1 VRQYAALFFCAV
13 SGTLFGSQPRST
25 AVKIYEL
32 WRKNPDKTKPPIPII
47 KSEQRSVID
56 FNMDLLKQ
64 GENPTRGLFV
74 KIVRNHV

>member
-1 VRQYAALFFCAV
+1 MSRAMK
-13 SGTLFGSQPRST
+13 T
-25 AVKIYEL
+25 YEL

-74 KIVRNHV
+74 KIVGKYV

>member
-1 VRQYAALFFCAV
+1 M
-13 SGTLFGSQPRST
+13 
-25 AVKIYEL
+25 KIYEL

-74 KIVRNHV
+74 KTLEVSHV

>member
-1 VRQYAALFFCAV
+1 MK
-13 SGTLFGSQPRST
+13 T
-25 AVKIYEL
+25 YEL

-74 KIVRNHV
+74 KIVGKHV